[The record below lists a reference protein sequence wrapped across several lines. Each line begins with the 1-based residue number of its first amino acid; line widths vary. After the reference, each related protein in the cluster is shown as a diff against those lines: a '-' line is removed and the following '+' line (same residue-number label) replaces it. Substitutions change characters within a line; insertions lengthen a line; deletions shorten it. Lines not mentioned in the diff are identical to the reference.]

1 MEGME
6 SKQPTAF
13 NSFLSKAG
21 SIFTL
26 FYELTTHTK
35 SKAFYAELDFFFVMT
50 CDQLSSSARVTP
62 LLCQRENKN
71 PKRA

>member
-6 SKQPTAF
+6 SKLQQPTALF
-13 NSFLSKAG
+13 LYSFLSKAG

-35 SKAFYAELDFFFVMT
+35 SKAFYAELDFF
-50 CDQLSSSARVTP
+50 RVDV
-62 LLCQRENKN
+62 
-71 PKRA
+71 